1 LRLGAKAYSNKGNLI
16 LYLDKEIIQTSKDLG
31 FNLSKIFENHL
42 KQLITQFST
51 IKKENRLNSKNK
63 NCEWWAEPDLNRRP
77 LARKGSVLDFKNQ
90 EDMLDKFRDFQLV
103 DLRRSKRTAYEKVW
117 WINRVL
123 KFLKKSPD
131 EISRD
136 DLRVFLKSLDGYS
149 RSH

>member
-1 LRLGAKAYSNKGNLI
+1 MRLGAKAYSNKGNLI